1 MLISVT
7 VTSYGDVLLAFEE
20 QEPYGLVTAGF
31 VTCLFTLKKCHT
43 CLPEAKNF
51 SYDLYFN
58 ILLLVHLIDL

>member
-7 VTSYGDVLLAFEE
+7 VTSYGDILLAFEE

-43 CLPEAKNF
+43 SHRGQKPFL
-51 SYDLYFN
+51 
-58 ILLLVHLIDL
+58 